1 MSVHELNRL
10 ILNPVLSIVSPLPVY
25 NPSKMAVNWL
35 CETNRIHIYS
45 LWYFIQIY
53 YHTISHLQN
62 GLPLIMRIHISY
74 NSLWYLYSD
83 ILFFQC
89 FWLYYILPAVAV
101 IPDIEST
108 PLSSDTA
115 SYTCQAIQ
123 HLEFE
128 EEHTTSHTYIF
139 NMSLSHV
146 EIQAFNIEHGKLSPG
161 NATI

>member
-1 MSVHELNRL
+1 
-10 ILNPVLSIVSPLPVY
+10 
-25 NPSKMAVNWL
+25 
-35 CETNRIHIYS
+35 
-45 LWYFIQIY
+45 
-53 YHTISHLQN
+53 
-62 GLPLIMRIHISY
+62 MRINISY

-89 FWLYYILPAVAV
+89 FLTLLYSSSRSCDS
-101 IPDIEST
+101 DIEST

-128 EEHTTSHTYIF
+128 EEHATIHTYIF
-139 NMSLSHV
+139 NMSISHV
-146 EIQAFNIEHGKLSPG
+146 EIQAFNIENGKLSPG